1 MITGRVKFFEENQ
14 ISINTGARAV
24 DGDGNSINEL
34 LSESNETRWTG
45 TTARPLI
52 SIIIN
57 KAFRANRIIV
67 IDSNA
72 DAILINDFRTRLTLR
87 GPVRGEGIKYNTDY
101 FDFDEQEFSKGDVI
115 GIQFSDGT
123 VDKKPATIKKI
134 IMTTE
139 IGTLEGYPVIS
150 RLQFSDNARVFK
162 SKAGQRL
169 ISKQQRTLENLT
181 LSFKN
186 YVNPNDIELM
196 HQLHRREDPLLIWPS
211 GGKESQFRYLQ
222 EGIRNQD
229 IYRVQSAGQIG
240 MRLKDGSYYSVMD
253 SRITFHES
261 I

>member
-1 MITGRVKFFEENQ
+1 MITGKIKFFEENQ

-24 DGDGNSINEL
+24 DGDGNPANEL
-34 LSESNETRWTG
+34 LSDSNETRWTG
-45 TTARPLI
+45 TTTRPLI

-72 DAILINDFRTRLTLR
+72 DALLINDFRGRLTLR
-87 GPVRGEGIKYNTDY
+87 GPVRGEGTKYNTDY
-101 FDFDEQEFSKGDVI
+101 FDFDEQEFQEGDVI

-123 VDKKPATIKKI
+123 VDQKPATIKKI

-139 IGTLEGYPVIS
+139 IGTLEGWPQIS
-150 RLQFSDNARVFK
+150 SLRFSDNAKVFK
-162 SKAGQRL
+162 SKSGQRL

-186 YVNPNDIELM
+186 YTKQNDIELV
-196 HQLHRREDPLLIWPS
+196 HTLHRREDPLLIWPS
-211 GGKESQFRYLQ
+211 GGREEQFRYIQ
-222 EGIRNQD
+222 EGLRNQD
-229 IYRVQSAGQIG
+229 IYRVQSSGRVDV
-240 MRLKDGSYYSVMD
+240 RLNKGSYSSLMD
-253 SRITFHES
+253 SSLTFHES